1 MCQGQCFEYSSFVEL
16 NEKKIGKMCLVFKT
30 ILKSYHRTN
39 NEIHR
44 VTQNILSEILYICE
58 YFFFNFLFN

>member
-30 ILKSYHRTN
+30 TLKSYHRTN
-39 NEIHR
+39 KINMCMKYTE
-44 VTQNILSEILYICE
+44 
-58 YFFFNFLFN
+58 